1 MLLQCA
7 GEHTFY
13 SKRSKHLYL
22 LVGPT
27 ALGLFMEDARLL
39 AVEQG
44 VKCVYDNTRPGQH
57 RTGSSKETLFY
68 YWFVSNS
75 YTFFTMN

>member
-1 MLLQCA
+1 MFL
-7 GEHTFY
+7 
-13 SKRSKHLYL
+13 SKPILRSKHLDL

-27 ALGLFMEDARLL
+27 ALGLFMEDARLR

-44 VKCVYDNTRPGQH
+44 VKCVYDNTGP
-57 RTGSSKETLFY
+57 GSSKETLFY

-75 YTFFTMN
+75 YIFFTMN